1 MKTLINILL
10 KKQWIIWSGLLL
22 LILFLLLNKD
32 LISMLLDGD
41 VEGIRSYLNKNMEFA
56 LFFLF
61 IVMLIQ
67 NSFTV
72 FPLILV
78 ITINIT
84 LFGFINGFLWS
95 WLTSVVASV
104 IVYYSVRYIFQEFIM
119 EKFNPKLIKK
129 IDENGFTYVFQARIF
144 PFVPTSI
151 INILAGLSTI
161 RLFPY
166 LLATSIGNLLYFFVL
181 ALIPAGILSA
191 EWDEYMIWVIIIA
204 AVALYYL
211 IKLAR
216 NKKRKAVTLDKD
228 NMD

>member
-1 MKTLINILL
+1 MKTIINKLL
-10 KKQWIIWSGLLL
+10 KKQWIIWIGLLL
-22 LILFLLLNKD
+22 LILFFILNKD
-32 LISMLLDGD
+32 LISLLLDGD
-41 VEGIRSYLNKNMEFA
+41 VEGIRSFLNKNLGFA

-72 FPLILV
+72 FPLVLV

-84 LFGFINGFLWS
+84 LFGFMKGFLWS
-95 WLTSVVASV
+95 WFTSVVASV
-104 IVYYSVRYIFQEFIM
+104 IVYCSVRYIFQDIIM
-119 EKFNPKLIKK
+119 KKFNPKLIEKV
-129 IDENGFTYVFQARIF
+129 DANGFTYVFQARIF

-166 LLATSIGNLLYFFVL
+166 LLATSIGNFLYFFVL

-191 EWDEYMIWVIIIA
+191 EWDEYVIWIVIIA
-204 AVALYYL
+204 AIALYYF
-211 IKLAR
+211 IKIVR
-216 NKKRKAVTLDKD
+216 NKRKAVSLEKD
-228 NMD
+228 NID